1 MMSGRAMPYFTRK
14 QRLKIALGGFTSF
27 IGFIILA
34 LTILVVTKTIDAE
47 NIFKPSLLIGVMVSI
62 GVLDVLTGILLLRS
76 R

>member
-1 MMSGRAMPYFTRK
+1 VPYFTGK
-14 QRLKIALGGFTSF
+14 QRLKIALGGLTSF

-34 LTILVVTKTIDAE
+34 LTMLVVTKTIDAE
-47 NIFKPSLLIGVMVSI
+47 NIFQPSLLLDVMVII

>member
-1 MMSGRAMPYFTRK
+1 MPYFTRK

-47 NIFKPSLLIGVMVSI
+47 NILQPNLLVDVMVFI